1 MRTHIHLHT
10 RAHSHFW
17 QLSHVHNIYCWPS
30 VCSFGCALEIETTTS
45 APDERRQVFC
55 TRTSCRLNS
64 HGRPNGERML
74 RTRTRRE
81 KESVHTRN
89 KNTRSVI
96 LTLAPH
102 FEDWPVRV
110 WRFTFAC
117 RGYLFA
123 CRSASALCV
132 CVCVRHKK
140 RVYMYMCVCV
150 HDLDR
155 SRGRARVAIARR
167 DLARQPAHERAHE
180 TRAQR
185 THTLGTGCCIIFN
198 NMRATQQRRCCV
210 VVLSVLCT
218 CQPACGDLF

>member
-1 MRTHIHLHT
+1 MRTHIHLHN

-30 VCSFGCALEIETTTS
+30 VCSFGCALEIETTTF

-140 RVYMYMCVCV
+140 RVYMYMCVCT
-150 HDLDR
+150 R
-155 SRGRARVAIARR
+155 SRSLARAHSGRDRPPRSRETTCARARAR
-167 DLARQPAHERAHE
+167 DASSALTYAG
-180 TRAQR
+180 TR
-185 THTLGTGCCIIFN
+185 CCIIFN
-198 NMRATQQRRCCV
+198 NMRATQQRHCCV